1 MRYVVRRTLRMYVRI
16 GPTRVSVNRSL
27 METVAIDRYAW
38 SSQSHLQ
45 LI

>member
-1 MRYVVRRTLRMYVRI
+1 MRYVVRRTLRMYVR
-16 GPTRVSVNRSL
+16 TRVSVNRSL